1 MPQRVLLASI
11 HAPLTL
17 HEFSIVTSLHSFELL
32 PSVEEGFAWGP
43 SSGNSTLDVACP
55 PTNYVLQ
62 HNVQYAVIQL
72 HVPAESELLI
82 SGVFER
88 DKRRYIASF
97 PSYIVPQ
104 SWKMS
109 GMERYKKIR
118 TLGTSTQP

>member
-1 MPQRVLLASI
+1 VGAV
-11 HAPLTL
+11 
-17 HEFSIVTSLHSFELL
+17 EWELDARCCL
-32 PSVEEGFAWGP
+32 P
-43 SSGNSTLDVACP
+43 TLD
-55 PTNYVLQ
+55 N
-62 HNVQYAVIQL
+62 YAVIQL